1 VRGVSSCPR
10 QFLYNLQ
17 TPLSLPGLTLLESL
31 WVCRNQSMALRCHRA
46 GTVHSIICRP
56 NSASGIHRNT
66 FPIGCT
72 TRHTA
77 AISKK
82 PLSLCD
88 WCCNSNKYHAC
99 RNDGCGKNEICRL
112 LNQYGI
118 VLGQCGPK
126 CQPTESR
133 RLSSVSPCGLS
144 VASPGASFHGLGAS
158 GRTFSPQ

>member
-1 VRGVSSCPR
+1 M
-10 QFLYNLQ
+10 
-17 TPLSLPGLTLLESL
+17 SLPIPLKPSNAVVVTWPHSPWIALGLPQPVFST
-31 WVCRNQSMALRCHRA
+31 SMPA
-46 GTVHSIICRP
+46 GAVQSIICRP

-88 WCCNSNKYHAC
+88 WYCNSNKYHAC

-112 LNQYGI
+112 LNRYGI
-118 VLGQCGPK
+118 ELGQCGPK
-126 CQPTESR
+126 CQPAESR